1 MKANAKKWI
10 VLYIL
15 AFLIPTLLAAGAF
28 LSVRAAYRAQSDRQ
42 LAALIGS
49 LIEEYPELDEAEILA
64 LLQDEK
70 NASAGEAFLEKYGYY
85 GNMFYSAASGRFSLA
100 ALVCVLS
107 GSAGTFLCCGGVKL
121 LHDRARRKEIE
132 DLTDYLKQIGRGADS
147 LKIAENDEGEL
158 SKLQSEIYKLTVLL
172 RETAAES
179 QKHSR
184 ALSTS
189 LADISHQI
197 RTPLTAAN
205 VLLDNVAASPDMPAA
220 TWAEFISEAR
230 GRLRL
235 ISDLCVTLLQ
245 LSKFDSGTVELHP
258 AQITARQVIDAAL
271 GNLSVLMDIRNVSPV
286 CRGDLDAVF
295 TADLRWQTE
304 AITNIL
310 KNAVEHS
317 PENSEIL
324 IEAENSGLFLSV
336 RITDRG
342 EGIDKED
349 LPHIFDRFYKAKNA
363 GQDSFGVGLSLAKA
377 VIEKDNGTLRAVS
390 EKGKGSAFTA
400 SYRLV

>member
-15 AFLIPTLLAAGAF
+15 AFLIPALLAAGAF

-64 LLQDEK
+64 LLQNER
-70 NASAGEAFLEKYGYY
+70 NAPEGEAFLEKYGYY
-85 GNMFYSAASGRFSLA
+85 GNMFYSAASGRFARA
-100 ALVCVLS
+100 AFACVLA

-121 LHDRARRKEIE
+121 LHDRARRREIE
-132 DLTDYLKQIGRGADS
+132 DLTDYLKQIGRGADT
-147 LKIAENDEGEL
+147 LKIGENDEGEL
-158 SKLQSEIYKLTVLL
+158 SKLRNESYKLTVLL

-179 QKHSR
+179 EKHSR

-205 VLLDNVAASPDMPAA
+205 VLLDNVATSPDMPAA

>member
-15 AFLIPTLLAAGAF
+15 AFLVPALLAAGMF
-28 LSVRAAYRAQSDRQ
+28 LSLRAAYRAQSDRQ

-64 LLQDEK
+64 LLQNER
-70 NASAGEAFLEKYGYY
+70 NAPEGEAFLEKYGYY
-85 GNMFYSAASGRFSLA
+85 GNMFYSAASGRFARA
-100 ALVCVLS
+100 AFACVLA

-121 LHDRARRKEIE
+121 LHDRARRREIE
-132 DLTDYLKQIGRGADS
+132 DLTDYLKQIGRGADT
-147 LKIAENDEGEL
+147 LKIGENDEGEL
-158 SKLQSEIYKLTVLL
+158 SKLRNEIYKLTVLL

-179 QKHSR
+179 EKHSR

>member
-15 AFLIPTLLAAGAF
+15 AFLIPALLAAGAF

-64 LLQDEK
+64 LLQNER
-70 NASAGEAFLEKYGYY
+70 NAPEGEAFLEKYGYY
-85 GNMFYSAASGRFSLA
+85 GNMFYSAASGRFARA
-100 ALVCVLS
+100 AFACVLA

-121 LHDRARRKEIE
+121 LHDRARRREIE
-132 DLTDYLKQIGRGADS
+132 DLTDYLKQIGRGADT
-147 LKIAENDEGEL
+147 LKIGENDEGEL
-158 SKLQSEIYKLTVLL
+158 SKLRNEIYKLTVLL

-179 QKHSR
+179 EKHSR

-205 VLLDNVAASPDMPAA
+205 VLLDNVATSPDMPAA

>member
-15 AFLIPTLLAAGAF
+15 AFLIPALLAAGAF

-64 LLQDEK
+64 LLQNER
-70 NASAGEAFLEKYGYY
+70 NAPEGEAFLEKYGYY
-85 GNMFYSAASGRFSLA
+85 GNMFYSAASGRFARA
-100 ALVCVLS
+100 AFACVLA

-121 LHDRARRKEIE
+121 LLDRARRSEID
-132 DLTDYLKQIGRGADS
+132 DLTDYLKQIGRGADT
-147 LKIAENDEGEL
+147 LKIGENDEGEL
-158 SKLQSEIYKLTVLL
+158 SKLRNEIYKLTVLL

-179 QKHSR
+179 EKHSR

-205 VLLDNVAASPDMPAA
+205 VLLDNVATSPDMPAA

>member
-15 AFLIPTLLAAGAF
+15 AFLIPALLAAGAF

-64 LLQDEK
+64 LLQNER
-70 NASAGEAFLEKYGYY
+70 NAPEGEAFLEKYGYY
-85 GNMFYSAASGRFSLA
+85 GNMFYSAASGRFARA
-100 ALVCVLS
+100 AFACVLA

-121 LHDRARRKEIE
+121 LHDRARRREIE
-132 DLTDYLKQIGRGADS
+132 DLTDYLKQIGRGADT
-147 LKIAENDEGEL
+147 LKIGENDEGEL
-158 SKLQSEIYKLTVLL
+158 SKLRNEIYKLTVLL

-179 QKHSR
+179 EKHSR

>member
-15 AFLIPTLLAAGAF
+15 AFLIPALLAAGAF

-64 LLQDEK
+64 LLQNER
-70 NASAGEAFLEKYGYY
+70 NAPEGEAFLEKYGYY
-85 GNMFYSAASGRFSLA
+85 GNMFYSAASGRFARA
-100 ALVCVLS
+100 AFICVLA

-121 LHDRARRKEIE
+121 LHDRARRREIE
-132 DLTDYLKQIGRGADS
+132 DLTDYLKQIGRGADT
-147 LKIAENDEGEL
+147 LKIGENDEGEL
-158 SKLQSEIYKLTVLL
+158 SKLRNEIYKLTVLL

-179 QKHSR
+179 EKHSR